1 MNCMNY
7 DHSKKMGYLNLSQAI
22 ENFIWIAERATVKKI
37 IIVQTEYFY
46 YVITPLLV
54 RGPGITLLT
63 YYVHKMWYVNMRHC
77 VRYAHHLVISIHQ
90 FVRPSS
96 CLLKSESC
104 DNFQTVYQTWY
115 KNMLNCI
122 YYTHLLVIYPEL
134 KLLFLW

>member
-1 MNCMNY
+1 LYELWPQQKNGLFKFKSGY
-7 DHSKKMGYLNLSQAI
+7 RKFYLNS
-22 ENFIWIAERATVKKI
+22 WKGYSKKI

-63 YYVHKMWYVNMRHC
+63 YYVHKMWYVNMWHC